1 MDIRQD
7 SSHIPAIEEFS
18 RAIRNRLFEK
28 FLCDMTSGYACE
40 PVMEFSKCS
49 WEYGWNMKFKKG
61 SKTLCTLYPREQYF
75 TLMIVM
81 GRKEQPLLEKL
92 LPQLCEAMQRTI
104 QETSEGNGQRWLMID
119 LEDDDS
125 LYQDVWKLLRL
136 RAGDGKFAAF

>member
-28 FLCDMTSGYACE
+28 FLRDMTAGYACE
-40 PVMEFSKCS
+40 PVKEFSKCS